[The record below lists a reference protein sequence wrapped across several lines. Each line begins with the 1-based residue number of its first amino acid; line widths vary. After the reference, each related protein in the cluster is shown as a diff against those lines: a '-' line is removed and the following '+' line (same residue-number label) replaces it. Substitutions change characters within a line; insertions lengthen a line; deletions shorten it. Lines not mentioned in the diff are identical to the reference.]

1 MRYVAFIHGD
11 TEPGFGISFPDFPG
25 CVSAGDTIDEA
36 IRRGT
41 EALAFQVEGLIRDGE
56 HIPEPRSVQD
66 IEIDPDIAEW
76 REGAIIYLVPL
87 NVCPTI
93 LSRDGWDDAFRRM
106 PKHGDD
112 ALFHEKPVPA
122 TEWDATEWEW

>member
-11 TEPGFGISFPDFPG
+11 AEPGFGISFPDFPG

-56 HIPEPRSVQD
+56 QIPEPRSVQD
-66 IEIDPDIAEW
+66 IEIDTDIVEW
-76 REGAIIYLVPL
+76 RKGAIICLVPL
-87 NVCPTI
+87 KDGPAI
-93 LSRDGWDDAFRRM
+93 LSRRGWDDGFRRM
-106 PKHGDD
+106 HSHGDD
-112 ALFHEKPVPA
+112 ALLDEEPVPA
-122 TEWDATEWEW
+122 TKWDATEWEW